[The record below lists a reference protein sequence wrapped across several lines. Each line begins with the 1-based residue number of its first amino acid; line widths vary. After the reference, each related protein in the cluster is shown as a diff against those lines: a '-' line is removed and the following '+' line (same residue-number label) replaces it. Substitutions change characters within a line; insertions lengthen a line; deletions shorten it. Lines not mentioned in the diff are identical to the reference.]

1 VRPAV
6 AAVCALLVL
15 SSCGGGE
22 EATSRVAATRP
33 VVTLPSQILGLKVKV
48 ENVSSQIA
56 GVNSSY
62 LDGVGLFS
70 FRETDKLLR
79 ATLQVSRFNDV
90 AEPEKARF
98 RDAIVAQLGSTVP
111 LALRVG
117 EDRVYLTSGSEQN
130 IFSWFDPNG
139 FYVLS
144 VRSDYPFPRTL
155 LRKLLD
161 ADLLR

>member
-1 VRPAV
+1 M
-6 AAVCALLVL
+6 
-15 SSCGGGE
+15 
-22 EATSRVAATRP
+22 
-33 VVTLPSQILGLKVKV
+33 
-48 ENVSSQIA
+48 ENVSSEIK

-90 AEPEKARF
+90 AEPERRASATRSW
-98 RDAIVAQLGSTVP
+98 RSS
-111 LALRVG
+111 
-117 EDRVYLTSGSEQN
+117 DRRSLWRCVSVKTDVYLTSGSEQN
-130 IFSWFDPNG
+130 IFSWFDPKG

-161 ADLLR
+161 AELLR